1 MRPAL
6 AEARN
11 PTLTRVFGGN
21 LASIVALEFVDHRSD
36 PAEWARSLGVSREA
50 IDLYLASDVID
61 LHLDGFIWTRIF
73 GYDLTKRHG
82 AGLLDGRFYGHAD
95 LPRLREARVTGG
107 VWIITTNP
115 LRPARRRAAV
125 CSRNLAR
132 LRELLDGCRDDV
144 VVVRTAADY
153 RDAQRA
159 GKHAAWIGIQGG
171 NALDGE
177 PDALERLS
185 DGLVLLVTLAHL
197 SSSSLGGTSS
207 PLKVARTDGGLLTTG
222 KDFVAQLN
230 AKKIFV
236 DLAHISRRG
245 FFDAVEV
252 HDKTQPFLVTHTG
265 VSGVYPHWR
274 NLDDEQLRAVADTG
288 GVVGVMYQRSFLGR
302 RDVTATTIV
311 EHLEHICKVSGD
323 DVAALGSDW
332 DGAIVTPRDLKT
344 CLELPR
350 LVEVMLKR
358 RWSPQ
363 RVQKV
368 LGGNFL
374 RALTMLRG

>member
-1 MRPAL
+1 MQL
-6 AEARN
+6 D
-11 PTLTRVFGGN
+11 
-21 LASIVALEFVDHRSD
+21 FVDHRSD
-36 PAEWARSLGVSREA
+36 PSAWAKELDISREA

-61 LHLDGFIWTRIF
+61 LHIDGFIWTRIF

-82 AGLLDGRFYGHAD
+82 NGLFDARFYGHAD
-95 LPRLREARVTGG
+95 LPRLREAHVTGG
-107 VWIITTNP
+107 IWVITTNR
-115 LRPARRRAAV
+115 LRP
-125 CSRNLAR
+125 SRERPHVFSKNVAR
-132 LRELLDGCRDDV
+132 LQEILEGCKDDV
-144 VVVRTAADY
+144 AIVRTTSEYKA
-153 RDAQRA
+153 AQRD

-177 PDALERLS
+177 PDALDRIP
-185 DGLVLLVTLAHL
+185 DGLVVRVTIVHL
-197 SSSSLGGTSS
+197 SNSGLGETSA
-207 PLKVARTDGGLLTTG
+207 PVKVPPTEGGLTKAG
-222 KDFVAQLN
+222 KEYVQRLN

-252 HDKTQPFLVTHTG
+252 HDKTQPLIVTHTG

-274 NLDDEQLRAVADTG
+274 NVDDEQLRAIADTG
-288 GVVGVMYQRSFLGR
+288 GAVGVMYQDSFLAKGGAT
-302 RDVTATTIV
+302 VTTIV
-311 EHLEHICKVSGD
+311 EHLEHIGKIVGD

-332 DGAIVTPRDLKT
+332 DGAIVTPRDMKT

-350 LVEVMLKR
+350 IVDVMLKR
-358 RWSPQ
+358 KWSPE
-363 RVQKV
+363 RIKKV